1 VTEGNAA
8 AQEVPE
14 ITPGT
19 DWLQNVRKIERLAR
33 IAGFGAPVHDHL
45 ALIIPVETLL
55 TAV

>member
-8 AQEVPE
+8 AQEVCE

-45 ALIIPVETLL
+45 ALIIPVNALL